1 MSTALVVAPSFTL
14 TFGTKKN
21 PVGLPAD
28 AFGVSLAS
36 GKNATEARKAL
47 KGGMPEQAANGTF
60 APFAGYLAATFPKL
74 VKAFLAQL
82 DTKRKGLETLK
93 AADPEA
99 WTERNESTLQQAI
112 EFSLRNRMGFNMLVQ
127 FILNNK
133 PEKATKAQTEGMAL
147 VDGYVAIL
155 AERKAAAD
163 AKRAAESNVAPL

>member
-1 MSTALVVAPSFTL
+1 MSTALALAPSFNL
-14 TFGTKKN
+14 VFGTKKN
-21 PVGLPAD
+21 PVPLAAD

-82 DTKRKGLETLK
+82 DTTKAGLRSLK
-93 AADPEA
+93 ASDPEA
-99 WTERNESTLQQAI
+99 WTERNEEALQAAEQ
-112 EFSLRNRMGFNMLVQ
+112 FSLRNRMGFNMLVQ

-133 PEKATKAQTEGMAL
+133 PEKATKAQTEGLVL

-163 AKRAAESNVAPL
+163 AKRAAETQPTE